1 VSKTEK
7 YITIPHSISRNSNLH
22 FGARLLYGEIL
33 LLGRK
38 HGYCWASNAYLSELL
53 SVSEKTIT
61 RWIKALENE
70 GFIYTDSKLTKD
82 GTNRK
87 LMIKAKGQECPL
99 AEKPRDTGVQSQ
111 GTSVSKPRDIR
122 VQAKGHPCPKPRDT
136 GVHHKNTRHEE
147 YKHEEYKHDD
157 YDKKEEVAGSKNSKT
172 VILFSK
178 ADQAFKNLKNDEPF
192 LMAKCRLEETNKE
205 IFLSFFQKFIDE
217 QLGKKEYWSNQ
228 SDFNNHYHNY
238 ARIQL
243 SKNKKSKTNGATSQ
257 LSNQDERAEWEAK
270 ALNDLAALGL

>member
-1 VSKTEK
+1 MENKRNYSVSKTEK

-122 VQAKGHPCPKPRDT
+122 VQSQGT
-136 GVHHKNTRHEE
+136 LVST
-147 YKHEEYKHDD
+147 
-157 YDKKEEVAGSKNSKT
+157 
-172 VILFSK
+172 I
-178 ADQAFKNLKNDEPF
+178 
-192 LMAKCRLEETNKE
+192 
-205 IFLSFFQKFIDE
+205 
-217 QLGKKEYWSNQ
+217 
-228 SDFNNHYHNY
+228 
-238 ARIQL
+238 RIQDM
-243 SKNKKSKTNGATSQ
+243 KNINMKNISMTTMTKKKKSQVLKIPKQLFFFLKLTKHLKT
-257 LSNQDERAEWEAK
+257 
-270 ALNDLAALGL
+270 